1 MELPINT
8 RTFDRALDTVERL
21 LAKRRVVAVMGDRL
35 TLCSFALAGSIR
47 GSLVGVATTEDDG
60 FELVMSRRP
69 NLLIVLVQET
79 PEGCRKRWIALPMG

>member
-35 TLCSFALAGSIR
+35 TLCSFALAGADP
-47 GSLVGVATTEDDG
+47 G
-60 FELVMSRRP
+60 
-69 NLLIVLVQET
+69 LLI
-79 PEGCRKRWIALPMG
+79 GGSGHHGR